1 MNNLEKEIVLKGT
14 VISGSG
20 KGRYFVNLPWA
31 KEQFRKKLGFDPY
44 PGTLNLQLQKK
55 SDLDEL
61 KKAEGIRIV
70 PEEGY
75 EEGHC
80 FRALVM
86 GMVWGAV
93 VVLDFPGYPPDLLEV
108 MAAVNLRQTLRL
120 HDGMEIEVAVKIE

>member
-1 MNNLEKEIVLKGT
+1 LKKEIVFKGT

-44 PGTLNLQLQKK
+44 PGTLNLQLSKK

-61 KKAEGIRIV
+61 KKAEGIRVV
-70 PEEGY
+70 PEKGYQEGK
-75 EEGHC
+75 C

-86 GMVWGAV
+86 GKIWGAV
-93 VVLDFPGYPPDLLEV
+93 VVLDFPGYSPDLLEV
-108 MAAVNLRQTLRL
+108 MAPVNLRETLGL
-120 HDGMEIEVAVKIE
+120 QDGMEIEVTVKIE